1 MAAATVP
8 AGPAP
13 ITNTSIFSVL
23 MISIN
28 DYNSFVLILFIDLIN
43 TFAKILNN
51 RLADL
56 FKNQFLLS
64 GKSK

>member
-28 DYNSFVLILFIDLIN
+28 DYNSFVLILFIDWIN